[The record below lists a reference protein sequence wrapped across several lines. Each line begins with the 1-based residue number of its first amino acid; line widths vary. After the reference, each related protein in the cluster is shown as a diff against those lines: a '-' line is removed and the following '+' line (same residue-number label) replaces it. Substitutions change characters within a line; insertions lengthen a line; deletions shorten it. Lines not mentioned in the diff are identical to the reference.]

1 MGTVAIL
8 GPGGVGG
15 FLAAA
20 LARAGSAEVT
30 VVARESTTEAIARDG
45 LSVDSDRLGIFTAR
59 PDVVSSLDIPVDTLV
74 IAVKATGLDEALQRV
89 HAAPRM
95 VVPLLNG
102 VDHVTALRERF
113 DQVIAAA
120 IRIEAD
126 RPAPGVITQ
135 SGDAARIDLAGDDA
149 NAFAAAVRDA
159 GVDAVTGGREPD
171 VMWSKLARLCPLALT
186 TSASD
191 RLLGAVRSDPRWRSA
206 LENAIAETVAAGVA
220 EGADIN
226 APDALAELEAAPDD
240 NGSSMQRDLRA
251 GRAPE
256 LDAIAGAVIRAARRH
271 DLPCPTVQWLAEQV
285 AVRAARPVF

>member
-1 MGTVAIL
+1 MQTVAIL

-15 FLAAA
+15 LLAAA
-20 LARAGSAEVT
+20 LTRSGSAEVT
-30 VVARESTTEAIARDG
+30 VVARESTAEAIARDG
-45 LSVDSDRLGIFTAR
+45 LRVGSDRLGAFTAR
-59 PDVVSSLDIPVDTLV
+59 PTVVTALNTPVDTLV
-74 IAVKATGLDEALQRV
+74 IAVKATGLDGALERV
-89 HAAPRM
+89 HAAPRQ

-102 VDHVTALRERF
+102 VDHLAVLRERF
-113 DQVIAAA
+113 DEVVAAA
-120 IRIEAD
+120 IRVEAD

-135 SGDAARIDLAGDDA
+135 NGDAVRIDLAGDHA
-149 NAFAAAVRDA
+149 AAFAAAVRDA
-159 GVDAVTGGREPD
+159 GLDAVTGGREPD

-191 RLLGAVRSDPRWRSA
+191 RLLGSVRSDPRWRSA

-226 APDALAELEAAPDD
+226 AQDALNELDAAPDD

-285 AVRAARPVF
+285 AVRASALES